1 MIDALKHFAF
11 VGLAFALFGGWI
23 ATLIINTTLGTLFE
37 VVLHL
42 SPTNYYLGSALL
54 TAVSIFLIAVCISV
68 GNRLFRG
75 RFASALER
83 KN

>member
-68 GNRLFRG
+68 GDRIWHLCG
-75 RFASALER
+75 RMADH
-83 KN
+83 